1 MKGQLNNMRSLQ
13 PRTMKGMQRLIARRI
28 FWVMIAAV
36 LLAGI
41 ALAQTGAD
49 VKQEKSQDLTGAWKT
64 AITPPPESGVPPFKL
79 LFTFTEDG
87 NLLATGTAGDFPALG
102 NPCHGVWT
110 RTGDRTFALTYLCFD
125 SDASLQFT
133 GTDKIR
139 GTVTINRTTGQLSG
153 RLDLTH
159 FDTSDNLIFNSCCA
173 TVKGSRLQ
181 IEPLP

>member
-1 MKGQLNNMRSLQ
+1 MKGQLTSMSNLQ
-13 PRTMKGMQRLIARRI
+13 PRSMRAMPRGIARRV
-28 FWVMIAAV
+28 FWIMAAAV
-36 LLAGI
+36 LLVGV
-41 ALAQTGAD
+41 ALAQSGAD

-64 AITPPPESGVPPFKL
+64 TVTPPAESGVPPFKL

-87 NLLATGTAGDFPALG
+87 NLLATGTGGDFPALG
-102 NPCHGVWT
+102 NPCHGVWA

-159 FDTSDNLIFNSCCA
+159 FDTSDNLIFSSCCA
-173 TVKGSRLQ
+173 TVKGTRLQ